1 MVYGGKTHVLLP
13 CCFATLSYPTFFNL
27 FNVLLGGWAVMAAGG
42 WAVIAFGSGVAGL
55 SVLFPHP
62 HSTHDPMLALPVLFS
77 LTHSSLACSSPS
89 RGAIVVLFTRRKFS
103 LTRGRFSLLI
113 RAPFWLCAHP
123 RAYAEL
129 FSLTQGSSPIFLTHR
144 PLCCRFS
151 RSWERSCLSVVIHD
165 FHRAE
170 SGMFSPAFCGLV

>member
-1 MVYGGKTHVLLP
+1 MVEGSYCLWEWGGRAVSSIPTSTLHPRLPILLP
-13 CCFATLSYPTFFNL
+13 HS
-27 FNVLLGGWAVMAAGG
+27 
-42 WAVIAFGSGVAGL
+42 
-55 SVLFPHP
+55 LFPGE
-62 HSTHDPMLALPVLFS
+62 F
-77 LTHSSLACSSPS
+77 THSSLACSSPS

>member
-1 MVYGGKTHVLLP
+1 
-13 CCFATLSYPTFFNL
+13 
-27 FNVLLGGWAVMAAGG
+27 MAE
-42 WAVIAFGSGVAGL
+42 WLRAVIAFGSGVAGL
-55 SVLFPHP
+55 SAPYPHP
-62 HSTHDPMLALPVLFS
+62 HSTHVCPFFS

-151 RSWERSCLSVVIHD
+151 RSWERSYLSAVIHD

>member
-1 MVYGGKTHVLLP
+1 
-13 CCFATLSYPTFFNL
+13 
-27 FNVLLGGWAVMAAGG
+27 MAE
-42 WAVIAFGSGVAGL
+42 WLRAVIAFGSGVARL
-55 SVLFPHP
+55 STPYPHP
-62 HSTHDPMLALPVLFS
+62 HSTHVCPFFS

-144 PLCCRFS
+144 PLCYRFS

>member
-1 MVYGGKTHVLLP
+1 
-13 CCFATLSYPTFFNL
+13 
-27 FNVLLGGWAVMAAGG
+27 
-42 WAVIAFGSGVAGL
+42 
-55 SVLFPHP
+55 
-62 HSTHDPMLALPVLFS
+62 MLALPTCSLHPHCPFFT

-129 FSLTQGSSPIFLTHR
+129 FSLTQGSSPIFLTQLGKELPFSGHSR
-144 PLCCRFS
+144 FPQSGIGYVFSCVLWVGVSSLVHGLCFGAVDLPTFLSAMMTNCIWATRFT
-151 RSWERSCLSVVIHD
+151 E
-165 FHRAE
+165 
-170 SGMFSPAFCGLV
+170 